1 MFDLTKLQH
10 QHELVRLTIADQ
22 AFSGYIRSV
31 QDDQAV
37 MILVSK
43 TGHPDGWL
51 WLNTDK
57 IQAIDSQTPDLA
69 LQASFI
75 DIYRHRQPSFDPQ
88 QLPVPA
94 LTLHDWLRLAS
105 DRQTMLYLGLAHTS
119 EWATVSQKKTQ
130 TTISHYHLDAL
141 DQPERHPLEAAQVQF
156 IVSGTEYLSLLNQ
169 VRLTD

>member
-1 MFDLTKLQH
+1 M
-10 QHELVRLTIADQ
+10 RLTIADQ

-94 LTLHDWLRLAS
+94 ITLHDWLRLAN

-119 EWATVSQKKTQ
+119 EWATVSQKKRPRQ
-130 TTISHYHLDAL
+130 PSVTIIWMHWINLNGIHWKRLRCNL
-141 DQPERHPLEAAQVQF
+141 
-156 IVSGTEYLSLLNQ
+156 LSAGPN
-169 VRLTD
+169 T